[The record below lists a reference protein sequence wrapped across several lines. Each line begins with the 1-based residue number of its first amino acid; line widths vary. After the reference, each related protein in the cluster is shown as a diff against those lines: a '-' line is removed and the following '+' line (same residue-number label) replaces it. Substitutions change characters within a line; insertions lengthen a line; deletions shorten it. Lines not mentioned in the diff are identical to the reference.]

1 MSAGPHHSVPL
12 TQAQINQQHHQ
23 QQQANHL
30 AKLRSRKPTD
40 KNLPDGVEE
49 ALAGDTQVGTAY
61 KNLRDLER
69 RLDATLTRKRLDIVD
84 SLSRNAKVCPI
95 GNPSGGRCQCLT
107 DARRYSGTRLC
118 ASGSATRW
126 RTSSGRTAST
136 STRLTFRP
144 TSSHRTASR

>member
-1 MSAGPHHSVPL
+1 MMSAGPHHSVPM

-49 ALAGDTQVGTAY
+49 VLSAGSEVGTAY

-69 RLDATLTRKRLDIVD
+69 RLDATMTRKRLDIVD
-84 SLSRNAKVCPI
+84 SLSRNAKVCVPGESRQRWPWLTLGTGI
-95 GNPSGGRCQCLT
+95 VALQDSTHLDQQHCGGPVL
-107 DARRYSGTRLC
+107 AE
-118 ASGSATRW
+118 
-126 RTSSGRTAST
+126 
-136 STRLTFRP
+136 
-144 TSSHRTASR
+144 

>member
-1 MSAGPHHSVPL
+1 MMSAGPHHTVPL

-49 ALAGDTQVGTAY
+49 ALAGETEVGTSY

-84 SLSRNAKVCPI
+84 SLSRNAKVC
-95 GNPSGGRCQCLT
+95 
-107 DARRYSGTRLC
+107 RRWAPRSIIMLMV
-118 ASGSATRW
+118 ADWRW
-126 RTSSGRTAST
+126 VA
-136 STRLTFRP
+136 
-144 TSSHRTASR
+144 

>member
-1 MSAGPHHSVPL
+1 M

-49 ALAGDTQVGTAY
+49 VLSAESEVGTAY

-69 RLDATLTRKRLDIVD
+69 RLDATMTRKRLDIVD
-84 SLSRNAKVCPI
+84 SLSRNVKVCPPWER
-95 GNPSGGRCQCLT
+95 GQRWPWLT
-107 DARRYSGTRLC
+107 PGEL
-118 ASGSATRW
+118 
-126 RTSSGRTAST
+126 
-136 STRLTFRP
+136 
-144 TSSHRTASR
+144 

>member
-1 MSAGPHHSVPL
+1 MMSAGPHHTVPL

-49 ALAGDTQVGTAY
+49 ALAADTDVGTAY
-61 KNLRDLER
+61 KSLRDLER

-84 SLSRNAKVCPI
+84 SLNRNAKVCRWKTP
-95 GNPSGGRCQCLT
+95 GPDCTNGGWLTGSG
-107 DARRYSGTRLC
+107 
-118 ASGSATRW
+118 W
-126 RTSSGRTAST
+126 V
-136 STRLTFRP
+136 
-144 TSSHRTASR
+144 